1 MYYFTL
7 CDFFYNYKVINFF
20 IQQLRHNSEYF
31 INSDICFNFYE
42 GTYPY
47 FYFNGEFNNN
57 KGPTILTPS
66 FKNKENISEKP
77 IRFSMSN
84 IFIEPN
90 DVYNCYLN
98 SLLKEFDKQGNYI
111 EISNLDFL
119 NYIDLNY
126 TYNYILSN
134 KLFLTLAPTI
144 ENINN
149 LINSNNGIFSLIQ
162 LPEFYNLSEIK
173 NLTHKNLL
181 EIVINPNCFNCKDYQ
196 NCWLKENEYQINYS
210 EKSNFL
216 LCNKFKQILKSWKD
230 IQEYYQLG
238 INHFIIKSNPQHNSK
253 DYLFLL
259 IDFFIKDEYKYKIL
273 EAWSYYDELY
283 YSRSL

>member
-1 MYYFTL
+1 
-7 CDFFYNYKVINFF
+7 
-20 IQQLRHNSEYF
+20 
-31 INSDICFNFYE
+31 
-42 GTYPY
+42 
-47 FYFNGEFNNN
+47 
-57 KGPTILTPS
+57 
-66 FKNKENISEKP
+66 
-77 IRFSMSN
+77 MSN

-196 NCWLKENEYQINYS
+196 NCWLI
-210 EKSNFL
+210 SN
-216 LCNKFKQILKSWKD
+216 
-230 IQEYYQLG
+230 
-238 INHFIIKSNPQHNSK
+238 
-253 DYLFLL
+253 
-259 IDFFIKDEYKYKIL
+259 
-273 EAWSYYDELY
+273 
-283 YSRSL
+283 